1 MALSTWLAGQW
12 RRFRSAETRF
22 ARFQVAS
29 GRGKRCVLCHELS
42 GSQALCGGC
51 TADLHCLRPDARRR
65 CPLCAGISASGLP
78 CGHCQRK
85 PPPQT
90 LLHAAFA
97 YRPPLSNLLYAYKF
111 LGRNDLYAALAEL
124 MLAEPP
130 VWPTPPDLVVAVPLS
145 VQRLHKRGFNQSLL
159 LAEAI
164 AKHLDLPLLPPF
176 AVTRS
181 HRPAQSTLP
190 RNERTKNVRGIFQVA
205 PAADVKNR
213 HVLLIDD
220 VVTSGATISEL
231 ARTLQR
237 AGAAAVYGWV
247 LARAE

>member
-51 TADLHCLRPDARRR
+51 TADLHCLRLDVHRR

-90 LLHAAFA
+90 QLNAAFA

-130 VWPTPPDLVVAVPLS
+130 IWPTPPDLVMAMPLS
-145 VQRLHKRGFNQSLL
+145 VRRLHKRGFNQSLL

-164 AKHLDLPLLPPF
+164 AKHLNLPLLPPF

-190 RNERTKNVRGIFQVA
+190 RNERAKNVRSIFQVA
-205 PAADVKNR
+205 SAADVKNR

-220 VVTSGATISEL
+220 VVTSGATIGEL

-247 LARAE
+247 FARAE

>member
-1 MALSTWLAGQW
+1 M
-12 RRFRSAETRF
+12 
-22 ARFQVAS
+22 
-29 GRGKRCVLCHELS
+29 
-42 GSQALCGGC
+42 
-51 TADLHCLRPDARRR
+51 
-65 CPLCAGISASGLP
+65 
-78 CGHCQRK
+78 
-85 PPPQT
+85 
-90 LLHAAFA
+90 LHAALA

-124 MLAEPP
+124 MLAKPP
-130 VWPTPPDLVVAVPLS
+130 AWPAEPDLVMAMPLS
-145 VQRLHKRGFNQSLL
+145 VRRLHKRGFNQSLL
-159 LAEAI
+159 LAESV
-164 AKHLDLPLLPPF
+164 AKHLNLPLLPPF
-176 AVTRS
+176 VATRS

-190 RNERTKNVRGIFQVA
+190 RQLRTKNVRGIFQVA